1 MNHQKNDMV
10 IGGAGGHSSAMN
22 DTSADQSGA
31 ATRGFFFAFS
41 AYVFWGVQPIFMKL
55 VAHMPAAEVVA
66 HRVLWSLP
74 IAGVVI
80 WALGRTADLK
90 AALRSPR
97 TLAMAAVTAT
107 IISVNWGIYVW
118 AIAVDRAIDT
128 ALGYYINPLVSVVM
142 GAVLLGEKLAMPQM
156 VAVGLALVAV
166 VVLTVD
172 AGGLPWVSLALAL
185 TFAAY
190 GFLRKTLPIGPSQG
204 FFLEVLILGLPAL
217 GYVAWLE
224 FHGDNHFVAA
234 SPNDM
239 ILLLLCGPVTATPL
253 LLYAFGAKLLRYST
267 IGIMQY
273 IGPSIVLLIAVFVFG
288 EPFGGVKAVAFG
300 LIWTALALYTWSMF
314 SGRGGGATSRSGT
327 R

>member
-1 MNHQKNDMV
+1 VNHQKNDMV
-10 IGGAGGHSSAMN
+10 IGAAGGHSSAMN
-22 DTSADQSGA
+22 DTTAKQGSE
-31 ATRGFFFAFS
+31 ATRGFFFAMS

-55 VAHMPAAEVVA
+55 VAHIPAAEVVA
-66 HRVLWSLP
+66 HRIVWSLP

-97 TLAMAAVTAT
+97 TLLMAAVTALLIT
-107 IISVNWGIYVW
+107 VNWGIYVW
-118 AIAVDRAIDT
+118 AIAVDRAVET

-142 GAVLLGEKLAMPQM
+142 GALLLGEKLTVPQM
-156 VAVGLALVAV
+156 VAVGLAFAAV

-172 AGGLPWVSLALAL
+172 AGGLPWVSLGLAL
-185 TFAAY
+185 TFAVY

-204 FFLEVLILGLPAL
+204 FFLEILILCLPAL
-217 GYVAWLE
+217 GYIAWLGVN
-224 FHGDNHFVAA
+224 GDSHFVAA
-234 SPNDM
+234 LPGDM

-288 EPFGGVKAVAFG
+288 EPFGGVKAIAFG

-314 SGRGGGATSRSGT
+314 ATQR

>member
-1 MNHQKNDMV
+1 MT
-10 IGGAGGHSSAMN
+10 
-22 DTSADQSGA
+22 DTTTNQASE
-31 ATRGFFFAFS
+31 ATRGFFFALS

-55 VAHMPAAEVVA
+55 VAHIPAAEVVA
-66 HRVLWSLP
+66 HRIVWSLP

-107 IISVNWGIYVW
+107 LITVNWGIYVW
-118 AIAVDRAIDT
+118 AIAVDRAVET

-142 GAVLLGEKLAMPQM
+142 GAVLLGEKLTAPQI
-156 VAVGLALVAV
+156 VAVGLAFAAV

-172 AGGLPWVSLALAL
+172 AGGLPWVSLGLAL
-185 TFAAY
+185 TFAVY

-204 FFLEVLILGLPAL
+204 FFLEVLILCLPAL
-217 GYVAWLE
+217 GYIAWLE
-224 FHGDNHFVAA
+224 MRGASHFAA
-234 SPNDM
+234 ALPSD
-239 ILLLLCGPVTATPL
+239 IVLLLLCGPVTATPL
-253 LLYAFGAKLLRYST
+253 LLYAFGAKLLRFST

-288 EPFGGVKAVAFG
+288 EPFGGVKALAFG

-314 SGRGGGATSRSGT
+314 ATQR